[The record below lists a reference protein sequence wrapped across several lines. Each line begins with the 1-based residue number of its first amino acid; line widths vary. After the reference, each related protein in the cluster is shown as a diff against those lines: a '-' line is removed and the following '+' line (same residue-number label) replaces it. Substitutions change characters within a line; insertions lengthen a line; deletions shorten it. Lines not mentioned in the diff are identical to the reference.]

1 MGALIHIV
9 VILVVL
15 VVVGLILAG
24 VHFIALGA
32 AAVAVVVGTV
42 TGVLGKI
49 FFMPDPWMILVSVA
63 AFGMV
68 VVVYLI
74 DKRKKAGINNQPD
87 SV

>member
-1 MGALIHIV
+1 VGALIHIA

-15 VVVGLILAG
+15 VVVGLVLAG

-42 TGVLGKI
+42 TGVLGTI
-49 FFMPDPWMILVSVA
+49 FDLPEPWVILASVA

-74 DKRKKAGINNQPD
+74 DKRKKAGINNQPG
-87 SV
+87 SA